1 MKNKELAKGNYDIY
15 LFAIDNFQILL
26 ANNTSVLDFQY
37 KFDRGVFNSMHNE
50 NLTADGFIVWQY
62 FVDRKMGIENYID
75 LDKRIKT
82 KFGFENL
89 ITMIC
94 DHNFDGGEFSLVFR
108 QAFFIGKDGL
118 LHTFDSLE
126 NLTNKIRQI
135 LYE

>member
-1 MKNKELAKGNYDIY
+1 MKNKELAKGNYYAY

-26 ANNTSVLDFQY
+26 ANNTSGLDFQY
-37 KFDRGVFNSMHNE
+37 KYDRSAFNSMHKE
-50 NLTADGFIVWQY
+50 NSTADGFIVWQY
-62 FVDRKMGIENYID
+62 FVDRKMGVENYID
-75 LDKRIKT
+75 LDNRIKN
-82 KFGFENL
+82 KFGFENP

-118 LHTFDSLE
+118 LHTFDNLE
-126 NLTNKIRQI
+126 SLTNKVKQM